1 MNNNPIN
8 TNISEIP
15 KTKSIFFDTSRNN
28 NNIIN
33 NFSLKMRPI
42 TSRIT
47 LKPKKIK
54 KINFTPKSP
63 KPSHFGFNT
72 KLNPKLFSLND
83 IKDQFYSKAPNLP
96 NQYKRIIYNNINN
109 LLYNKNKRGFIFQIP
124 QIDYGI
130 NKTSTIPDNNI
141 LKKNKS
147 DLDID
152 KLVLTMSRKER
163 LFKPHFWDNA
173 PFEEIKKSQRDKL
186 MPKGYE
192 FYEKNFKENNKKN
205 FIKNNYTKIKENKK
219 NTKDSILI
227 RKLNQIRQHKSDI
240 FFFDE
245 KNNILNKKNENSKEK
260 KRILYKKYLDSDIF
274 NLRQDKNIIEKSGEH
289 SFLQENNIKKT
300 IYNSNNET
308 LLGWK
313 LRRPLPSFLNYT
325 SSQYSL
331 FNRDMKNNGK
341 TKENII
347 NEVKNIDKSFNPT
360 HKQKGLGEF
369 IELIRVS
376 APNINVDYNKA
387 ITNDPNIFK
396 KKNNFSTE
404 FFDIYGHYNNI
415 CEKPF
420 QKFSIIK

>member
-1 MNNNPIN
+1 MI
-8 TNISEIP
+8 
-15 KTKSIFFDTSRNN
+15 
-28 NNIIN
+28 
-33 NFSLKMRPI
+33 
-42 TSRIT
+42 
-47 LKPKKIK
+47 
-54 KINFTPKSP
+54 
-63 KPSHFGFNT
+63 
-72 KLNPKLFSLND
+72 
-83 IKDQFYSKAPNLP
+83 LP
-96 NQYKRIIYNNINN
+96 
-109 LLYNKNKRGFIFQIP
+109 
-124 QIDYGI
+124 
-130 NKTSTIPDNNI
+130 
-141 LKKNKS
+141 
-147 DLDID
+147 
-152 KLVLTMSRKER
+152 E
-163 LFKPHFWDNA
+163 
-173 PFEEIKKSQRDKL
+173 
-186 MPKGYE
+186 
-192 FYEKNFKENNKKN
+192 
-205 FIKNNYTKIKENKK
+205 
-219 NTKDSILI
+219 
-227 RKLNQIRQHKSDI
+227 
-240 FFFDE
+240 
-245 KNNILNKKNENSKEK
+245 
-260 KRILYKKYLDSDIF
+260 
-274 NLRQDKNIIEKSGEH
+274 
-289 SFLQENNIKKT
+289 KT